1 MASGLT
7 LIFGVLGLVNFA
19 HGTLYMM
26 GAYFA
31 LSAYA
36 VTESFVVATVAGA
49 LGVAAL
55 GFAME
60 RTLFRR
66 IYGAD
71 VLMQLLVCYAVIL
84 IMDDVVKIV
93 WGGDFLKMDM
103 PEAFRRP
110 PMLIGGGIVPLFY
123 LVLFI
128 VTLVVAALLAL
139 GMSRTRFGR
148 TIRAAAVNPTMVA
161 SLGVNTSMVFA
172 VVFAVGA
179 GLAGL
184 AGALGPHPLRGAG
197 RRRLDPDRELHR
209 HRHRRHGL
217 HRRRAGGGAA
227 DRPHPLL
234 RLHWFPALHRGADVR
249 DDGRHPAGEAQ
260 RPGREAHV
268 MKLFSGWRGDV
279 LIALGALVLTALL
292 VLGLGSNGLVDFTIR
307 FGIFGL
313 LVLSLNLLIGTSGL
327 VSFGHAAFFGSG
339 AYAFGLLMQSGG
351 WSVPAAILASLAGS
365 ALLALVIGALCVRL
379 SEIYFAFLTLAFQM
393 LIHSMIISW
402 VSLTGGDQGLM
413 GGVPKPPFLGI
424 ELARPQ
430 HLALFA
436 AACLAVSA
444 VLLRQVIRSPFGAA
458 LRMLRDNPQRAAFL
472 GLSVFRYRLG
482 AFVIAGTF
490 AGLSGVLMSSTSPA
504 PSRPS
509 CTGPPRAR
517 RCS

>member
-1 MASGLT
+1 
-7 LIFGVLGLVNFA
+7 
-19 HGTLYMM
+19 
-26 GAYFA
+26 
-31 LSAYA
+31 
-36 VTESFVVATVAGA
+36 
-49 LGVAAL
+49 
-55 GFAME
+55 
-60 RTLFRR
+60 
-66 IYGAD
+66 
-71 VLMQLLVCYAVIL
+71 
-84 IMDDVVKIV
+84 
-93 WGGDFLKMDM
+93 
-103 PEAFRRP
+103 
-110 PMLIGGGIVPLFY
+110 
-123 LVLFI
+123 
-128 VTLVVAALLAL
+128 
-139 GMSRTRFGR
+139 
-148 TIRAAAVNPTMVA
+148 
-161 SLGVNTSMVFA
+161 
-172 VVFAVGA
+172 
-179 GLAGL
+179 
-184 AGALGPHPLRGAG
+184 
-197 RRRLDPDRELHR
+197 
-209 HRHRRHGL
+209 
-217 HRRRAGGGAA
+217 
-227 DRPHPLL
+227 
-234 RLHWFPALHRGADVR
+234 
-249 DDGRHPAGEAQ
+249 
-260 RPGREAHV
+260 

-490 AGLSGVLMSSTSPA
+490 AGLSGVLMSLYVSGAFPTFLYWTTSGEALFMIMLGGIGTFLGPLVGAAAFLFISDRITSFTEHHGLRRRAAAARPRPA
-504 PSRPS
+504 QGHAGLGGRGLAQP
-509 CTGPPRAR
+509 A
-517 RCS
+517 